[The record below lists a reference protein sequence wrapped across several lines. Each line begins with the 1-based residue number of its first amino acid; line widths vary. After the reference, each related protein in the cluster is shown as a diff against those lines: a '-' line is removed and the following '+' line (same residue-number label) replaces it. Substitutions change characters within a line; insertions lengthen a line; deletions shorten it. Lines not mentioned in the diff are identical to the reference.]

1 MDYKMSDKQAIRKLI
16 GLLTEY
22 KHMICI
28 IIVSLVISTILN
40 FCIPLISRKIMD
52 EGFIA
57 EDWNLLVKL
66 AIASFLIYAIITS
79 LNLLTEKLRIN
90 LSAKIQYSL
99 NEQAFNH
106 LMRVR
111 MEYYDK
117 INYTETFSNLNMDIS
132 NMISVADEGMFFVV
146 TQIFSIIGGIIGL
159 FLLDYRMTII
169 VVLIIPVKY
178 VVMKHFARKQKEVMD
193 SFIDASKN
201 YAGWF
206 GDTVGGVR
214 EVRLLG
220 ILNKKQAE
228 FSNRQIKIISEQKKL
243 NMLSQWNIGIDSLMV
258 QAMVLIIYIVG
269 ANLVFNMGL
278 TIGTIFAFITYSAY
292 VTGPI
297 SAILNIKYLL
307 SGIIPSTKRYY
318 EFMSVV
324 EEDDAELIEIPDWR
338 QISFNR
344 VTFSYSDNEPAVE
357 DVDLCIAKGKKVA
370 LIGKNGCGKSTLVD
384 LLLRLRT
391 PQKGTITLDNID
403 IRKLSIAAYREMF
416 AVVSQD
422 VYLFNDSI
430 RNNICLYQDIDEK
443 NLLQVCDES
452 GLSDFIREVSFDYN
466 VGANGSML
474 SGGQK
479 QKIALARALLLDR
492 PIIILDEATSNVDV
506 SSELQVNELLNT
518 SLKDKTVIVIS
529 HRKSVLY
536 EMEQVILMDDGRVM
550 DKGKFDDLLKTDKY
564 LWLMEGEKRIKMY

>member
-1 MDYKMSDKQAIRKLI
+1 MSDKQAIRKLI

-22 KHMICI
+22 KRIICI
-28 IIVSLVISTILN
+28 IIGSLVISTILN

-52 EGFIA
+52 DGFIA
-57 EDWNLLVKL
+57 GDWNVLVKL
-66 AIASFLIYAIITS
+66 AIASFLIFAIITS
-79 LNLLTEKLRIN
+79 LNLLTEKIRIN

-117 INYTETFSNLNMDIS
+117 IHYTETFSNLNMDIS

-159 FLLDYRMTII
+159 FLLDYRMTTI
-169 VVLIIPVKY
+169 VIFIIPVKY
-178 VVMKHFARKQKEVMD
+178 VVMKYFARKRKEVMD
-193 SFIDASKN
+193 SFIDVNKD

-214 EVRLLG
+214 EVRLLS
-220 ILNKKQAE
+220 ILNRKQAE
-228 FSNRQIKIISEQKKL
+228 FFDRQIKIISEQKKL
-243 NMLSQWNIGIDSLMV
+243 NMLAEWNIGIDSLMV

-278 TIGTIFAFITYSAY
+278 TIGTIFAFVTYSAY

-318 EFMSVV
+318 KFMSVP
-324 EEDDAELIEIPDWR
+324 EEDDAEEIEIPDWKH
-338 QISFNR
+338 ISFNG

-357 DVDLCIAKGKKVA
+357 DVDLSIAKGNKVA

-391 PQKGTITLDNID
+391 PQKGSITLDNID
-403 IRKLSIAAYREMF
+403 IRKLSMTAYREMY

-430 RNNICLYQDIDEK
+430 RNNICLYHDIDEK
-443 NLLQVCDES
+443 KLLQVCEES
-452 GLSDFIREVSFDYN
+452 GLSDFIREVSFNYN
-466 VGANGSML
+466 VGANGIML

-492 PIIILDEATSNVDV
+492 PIIILDEATSNADV
-506 SSELQVNELLNT
+506 SSELQVNALLST

-536 EMEQVILMDDGRVM
+536 EMEQIILMDEGRVI
-550 DKGKFDDLLKTDKY
+550 DKGKFDDLSKTDKY
-564 LWLMEGEKRIKMY
+564 LYLME